1 MQPVSSTV
9 SLIIL
14 AASTSHNSSS
24 HKRGQ
29 LFIRTRNETL
39 SVVAMSVSMWRPF
52 ELRRFMDCR
61 PRSCLICSSCSCV
74 TTKAWLACTVVPP
87 SPQPK
92 IRAALAARS
101 RKCDVLLT

>member
-39 SVVAMSVSMWRPF
+39 KLSVPH
-52 ELRRFMDCR
+52 L
-61 PRSCLICSSCSCV
+61 
-74 TTKAWLACTVVPP
+74 
-87 SPQPK
+87 
-92 IRAALAARS
+92 
-101 RKCDVLLT
+101 LLTNPWDPKQTFGTSRFLSIRKVAILRHDEERQVHERS